1 MVNILKIE
9 SQKPRESSLLMGIL
23 RLMRPYQY
31 YKNFLIFF
39 GIVFAGELIH
49 WGEYLFPLLVGFIGL
64 CCVSSLNYVLND
76 LKDIETDKLHPEK
89 QNRPLPSG
97 IVSVKVAFLMIA
109 ILLLS
114 FLMIAIL
121 LLSSLIIDFSV
132 GLTFLG
138 VCILV
143 FTTSQ
148 LYSFYFKQIIF
159 ADVSFIAINYV
170 WRAVAGVVII
180 NQRISP
186 WLILLGFLFALFLA
200 LSKRKGDLLL
210 LGEDAVN
217 HKKVFQHYNMNLLD
231 QATSI
236 VSATMI
242 VSYSLYIFE
251 SETFSVANVPI
262 QIFTVPLVT
271 FCIFR
276 YLYLLEKG
284 GKLARRP
291 ELIFIDRQIMAC
303 GFLAG
308 IITVLTIY
316 VESLGTVWQDILGLI
331 GLG

>member
-1 MVNILKIE
+1 MKTKDHQ
-9 SQKPRESSLLMGIL
+9 SRDKLLIGML
-23 RLMRPYQY
+23 RLIRPYQY
-31 YKNFLIFF
+31 YKNVLIVF

-49 WGEYLFPLLVGFIGL
+49 WGEHLVPLLAGFVGL

-76 LKDIETDKLHPEK
+76 LKDIESDKLHPEK
-89 QNRPLPSG
+89 RNRPLPSG
-97 IVSVKVAFLMIA
+97 TVPVKVAFLMIA
-109 ILLLS
+109 
-114 FLMIAIL
+114 FLMI
-121 LLSSLIIDFSV
+121 SSLIIGFFV
-132 GLTFLG
+132 GLPFLG
-138 VCILV
+138 VCFLV
-143 FTTSQ
+143 FLTSQ

-217 HKKVFQHYNMNLLD
+217 HKKVFQHYNMHLID

-251 SETFSVANVPI
+251 SETFNVANIQV

-291 ELIFIDRQIMAC
+291 ELIFVDHQIVIC

-308 IITVLTIY
+308 VITVLSIY
-316 VESLGTVWQDILGLI
+316 VDSLGIVWQDILGLI